1 MVNEGEKDKDCVSC
15 KILGEN
21 GVCKSEFIAFDEC
34 YDSLIVKEGKDDA
47 ACEHLVSYYDA

>member
-1 MVNEGEKDKDCVSC
+1 MVNEDKDCVAC